1 MVEALAKSYISR
13 AILALENLN
22 FLEMT
27 QLCVKTIKRLFSTS
41 SPLHS
46 CVSPPSRALLGLTLR
61 VPCASLV
68 LASCMPPLPG
78 ASSAYQ
84 QSSPEK
90 CKPQRRLQRERS
102 ETKNFGY
109 KFADILPEAPK
120 TNSSTLWSHVVLK
133 TDLPPWETLNTL
145 TYSLNTDLLFIL

>member
-46 CVSPPSRALLGLTLR
+46 CVSPPSRALLGLTPR
-61 VPCASLV
+61 VPCTSLV
-68 LASCMPPLPG
+68 LASCMPPLPS
-78 ASSAYQ
+78 ASAYQ
-84 QSSPEK
+84 QSSPAK
-90 CKPQRRLQRERS
+90 CKPKRRLQRERS
-102 ETKNFGY
+102 ETKNFEY

-120 TNSSTLWSHVVLK
+120 TNSSTL
-133 TDLPPWETLNTL
+133 
-145 TYSLNTDLLFIL
+145 

>member
-46 CVSPPSRALLGLTLR
+46 CVSPPSRALLGLTPR
-61 VPCASLV
+61 VPCTSLV

-84 QSSPEK
+84 QSSPAK
-90 CKPQRRLQRERS
+90 CKPKRRLQRERS
-102 ETKNFGY
+102 ETKNFEY

-120 TNSSTLWSHVVLK
+120 TK
-133 TDLPPWETLNTL
+133 LNTVI
-145 TYSLNTDLLFIL
+145 TCYAKDRSAAMRDVEHIDLLAKY

>member
-41 SPLHS
+41 SSLHS
-46 CVSPPSRALLGLTLR
+46 CVSPPSRALLGLTPR
-61 VPCASLV
+61 VPCTSLV
-68 LASCMPPLPG
+68 LASCMPPLPS
-78 ASSAYQ
+78 ASAYQ
-84 QSSPEK
+84 QSSPAK
-90 CKPQRRLQRERS
+90 CKPKRRLQRERS
-102 ETKNFGY
+102 ETKNFEY

-120 TNSSTLWSHVVLK
+120 TNSSTLWSHVMLK

-145 TYSLNTDLLFIL
+145 TYSLNTDVLFIL

>member
-61 VPCASLV
+61 VSCNNLV

-84 QSSPEK
+84 QSSPAK

-109 KFADILPEAPK
+109 KFAFTEAPK
-120 TNSSTLWSHVVLK
+120 TNSSTLWSHVMLK

-145 TYSLNTDLLFIL
+145 TYSLNTDVLFIL